1 MTCPS
6 LRWVSAASTVV
17 AVEFASE
24 RTLPSQNTN

>member
-1 MTCPS
+1 MRKFLP
-6 LRWVSAASTVV
+6 LLLAASTVV